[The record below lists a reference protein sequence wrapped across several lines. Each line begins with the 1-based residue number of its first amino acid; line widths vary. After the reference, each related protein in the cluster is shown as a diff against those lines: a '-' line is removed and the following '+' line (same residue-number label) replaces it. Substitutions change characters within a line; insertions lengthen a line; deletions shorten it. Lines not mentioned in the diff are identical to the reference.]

1 MNLRAVGWLLGCVL
15 LLLAGFLVVP
25 AFVSAGYYYFG
36 GLRGELDAVRAC
48 AISSLVSAA
57 CGGLMVLFNRG
68 STLTDEGRIDY
79 FRREGLAVV
88 GLTWLVVAAFG
99 ALPYLF
105 SGTMRSPVDAFF
117 ESASGFTT
125 TGSTILQ
132 AREIDGLS
140 RGIALWRAFTQWLGG
155 IGIVMVFVVLFPTG
169 GRSLF
174 RSEVPGIDREAGRQ
188 RVRDS
193 ALALVR
199 IYSSLTAIQVVL
211 LFAAGL
217 SWFDAI
223 THSFATLATGGF
235 SNHSESVAYF
245 GSWVVEAI
253 ILVFMFGAGLNFAT
267 YDTAIRLGPRR
278 GLKLAAGS
286 AEVRAYVGLIAGSTA
301 LIAAALWFWG
311 GSNGEGLELP
321 DYRSFWLCVR
331 DSAFSVVSMQTS
343 TGYGTADFDLWPE
356 FCRAMLMFV
365 ALVGACAGSTGG
377 GLKVVRFLIVAKA
390 ALRGIRRF
398 ARPRAIHSLRIDG
411 QRLDE
416 TVVASVTGYFG
427 MWVIVAL
434 AGTLCLSAF
443 GIDLVTSSTS
453 VLATLNNIGPGLS
466 LVGPTQ
472 NFAAMPALAKMLL
485 SLLMIVGR
493 LEFYALVVLF
503 IPSFWHK

>member
-25 AFVSAGYYYFG
+25 ALVSAYYYFFG
-36 GLRGELDAVRAC
+36 GLEEELISVRAC
-48 AISSLVSAA
+48 LVSAA
-57 CGGLMVLFNRG
+57 LTAACGALLVFFNRS
-68 STLTDEGRIDY
+68 STVTSEGRIDY

-99 ALPYLF
+99 ALPFLV
-105 SGTMRSPVDAFF
+105 SGVMRSPVDAFF

-132 AREIDGLS
+132 AREIDGLP
-140 RGIALWRAFTQWLGG
+140 RGLAFWRAFTQWLGG

-174 RSEVPGIDREAGRQ
+174 RSEVPGIEREAGRQ

-199 IYSSLTAIQVVL
+199 IYASLTAIQAVL

-217 SWFDAI
+217 SWFDAV
-223 THSFATLATGGF
+223 THAMATLATGGF
-235 SNHSESVAYF
+235 SSHSESVAFF

-253 ILVFMFGAGLNFAT
+253 IVLFMFCAGLNFAT
-267 YDTAIRLGPRR
+267 YDTVIRLGPRR
-278 GLKLAAGS
+278 GLKMAAASG
-286 AEVRAYVGLIAGSTA
+286 EVRMYVGMLVTST
-301 LIAAALWFWG
+301 LVIAAALWFWG
-311 GSNGEGLELP
+311 GSNGVGRELP
-321 DYRSFWLCVR
+321 DYRTFWLCVR
-331 DSAFSVVSMQTS
+331 DASFGVVSLQTS

-356 FCRAMLMFV
+356 FCRALLMFL

-377 GLKVVRFLIVAKA
+377 GLKVVRFLIVSKA

-398 ARPRAIHSLRIDG
+398 ARPRAIHPVRIDG
-411 QRLDE
+411 QTLDE

-427 MWVIVAL
+427 MWIFVAL
-434 AGTLCLSAF
+434 GGTLCLCAF
-443 GIDLVTSSTS
+443 GIDMVTSTTS

-472 NFAAMPALAKMLL
+472 NFATMPALAKMLL
-485 SLLMIVGR
+485 ALLMIVGR
-493 LEFYALVVLF
+493 LEFYALVVLL
-503 IPSFWHK
+503 IPSFWRK